1 MIRNEIA
8 EIIYEAYWSTPTH
21 RDSQSLTVAD
31 RIIALLDKKV
41 QEAGWRVD
49 GPSGLMSVEVI
60 GNDSPATFEDV
71 ISGKAVKR

>member
-1 MIRNEIA
+1 MLRDELIDIIA
-8 EIIYEAYWSTPTH
+8 NTRSETAGFI
-21 RDSQSLTVAD
+21 AD
-31 RIIALLDKKV
+31 RIISLLDKKV

-71 ISGKAVKR
+71 ISGKAVRR

>member
-1 MIRNEIA
+1 MLNLHG
-8 EIIYEAYWSTPTH
+8 EIILVLAEAAYDG
-21 RDSQSLTVAD
+21 RLTMNQVAD
-31 RIIALLDKKV
+31 RIIVLLDKKV

-71 ISGKAVKR
+71 ISGKAVRR

>member
-41 QEAGWRVD
+41 QEAGWRIR
-49 GPSGLMSVEVI
+49 SARNYYLEE
-60 GNDSPATFEDV
+60 PATHEEV
-71 ISGKAVKR
+71 ISGKATRRRG